1 MNDVVKVPLKD
12 LVFKEDLYPRPH
24 VDPIHIRELEH
35 AMEGG
40 SVLPPITVA
49 QGSNI
54 IVDGAHRV
62 RAHQNQGRTEI
73 TAIIKAYKDD
83 AELWRDAIALN
94 AGVGLKLGVKDQL
107 RILDISARLGVEET
121 ELSKLLK
128 TSLEHLRKIKP
139 RYATVQ
145 DAMDD
150 VGKLRRIPLK
160 GSTRHLSGETI
171 SSEQA
176 AAIGRAPG
184 PSYLLAIN
192 QLLDALEYNL
202 LPPPDSHPALW
213 AKLQDL
219 AQVIIE
225 KLGEQKKETA

>member
-12 LVFKEDLYPRPH
+12 LVFREDLYPRPH
-24 VDPIHIRELEH
+24 VDPVHIRELEH

-49 QGSNI
+49 HGSNI

-62 RAHQNQGRTEI
+62 NAYRNQGRTEI
-73 TAIIKAYKDD
+73 PAIVKEYRDD

-107 RILDISARLGVEET
+107 RILDISARLGIEET

-150 VGKLRRIPLK
+150 VGKLRRVGLK
-160 GSTRHLSGETI
+160 GSSRHLAGQTI
-171 SSEQA
+171 TSEQA

-184 PSYLLAIN
+184 PSYLLLVN

-202 LPPPDSHPALW
+202 LPGPETHPVLW
-213 AKLQDL
+213 ERLLDL
-219 AQVIIE
+219 GQVILE
-225 KLGEQKKETA
+225 K